1 MSMRNVRWVE
11 DALSRNGRDHEM
23 NELIKVLSKFGY
35 EKVEPLRVAEARPD
49 PHPTPEQ
56 FAKEVKHVLSRP
68 DSRFH
73 EALKECLRS
82 VGYVKPDTPRKA
94 EDIQS
99 FANRVDTALSDPLS
113 IFHADVKAVVLNR
126 GYYLPQAANPN
137 VFEIDLTGIPVHLQ
151 EVFKVHVDL
160 MFGGLVAG
168 EKKQSGTEFMKW
180 DDDSFNVGDALE
192 LAFKNIMKGHM
203 ADASNFL
210 MFINAR
216 GWTITPILF
225 RNHLPRLP
233 WDEDTITVDPTQVP
247 LAQVPRKGS
256 KKPNT
261 GFYTMTHGRDVP
273 DGYISSMKDEL
284 YEGKLHWIRAVRGY
298 DDLFHVL
305 ALAYDQAA
313 RGKGKERHANN
324 KPFAKQPLIELADK
338 FGTGFLLGQAA
349 KKLEECQILPFGAD
363 VKELLGAIV
372 YTAAAV
378 IHLEMTAE
386 RNALED
392 PDELDGT
399 F

>member
-11 DALSRNGRDHEM
+11 DVLSRNGGDR
-23 NELIKVLSKFGY
+23 ELNDVLKVMAKFGY

-56 FAKEVKHVLSRP
+56 FAKEVKHVLGRP

-82 VGYVKPDTPRKA
+82 VGYVNPGTPRKA

-137 VFEIDLTGIPVHLQ
+137 VFEIDLTGIPKHLQ

-168 EKKQSGTEFMKW
+168 EKKQMGVELLTW
-180 DDDSFNVGDALE
+180 DHESFNAGDALDMV
-192 LAFKNIMKGHM
+192 FKNILKGHM

-216 GWTITPILF
+216 GWDISPTLF
-225 RNHLPRLP
+225 KRHLPQLP
-233 WDEDTITVDPTQVP
+233 WGEETITVNPTK
-247 LAQVPRKGS
+247 LAMPVVPRKGS

-261 GFYTMTHGRDVP
+261 GFYTMTHGREVP
-273 DGYISSMKDEL
+273 DGYVGQVKDEL
-284 YEGKLHWIRAVRGY
+284 YEGKLLWIRAVPGY
-298 DDLFHVL
+298 DDLFNIL

-324 KPFAKQPLIELADK
+324 KPFDKQPIIELADK
-338 FGTGFLLGQAA
+338 YGNGFLRGQAA
-349 KKLEECQILPFGAD
+349 KKLEESMNLVYGSD

-372 YTAAAV
+372 YTCAA
-378 IHLEMTAE
+378 IMHLEMEAE
-386 RNALED
+386 REAAFN
-392 PDELDGT
+392 PDED